1 MVQDKDGNE
10 IVVPRLSE
18 MEKEIQYQMGASAF
32 DRARFV
38 SEWQMTEASL
48 YDIGSE
54 GSTLRVQSRIRSQ
67 DPEGDIESNQEA
79 LDNFMGINYSARNK
93 QLIYS
98 QVVSNAP
105 VAMGVPTSNEEAD
118 KDAAEVAES
127 VISYTRRQYHIDA
140 YSAMAVHECFD
151 YGTGFLKQ
159 VFNKKSGVYIREDGA
174 QLGEHQFTSATVWD
188 MFMDANAKSIYE
200 LKWAAQR
207 IYMTTEEASRLLG
220 DDASRILMMYKTGTI
235 DAGGA
240 GAASG
245 YIGVDGRSLLYNI
258 HSDQFE
264 VFERWEIGME
274 SNDFKGRLVYHLR
287 DGRILKDCGA
297 SPCRH
302 SMFKGKSGKTK
313 IARLPFSVLTYENVP
328 NTCWGRT
335 PAAKC
340 TRAQQILNGCMM
352 IMVQVARNAG
362 IPRLIINKAS
372 LGTETDS
379 PVTDDSID
387 IIELDLAGVAG
398 GQPAYHLQPANT
410 SNDMKDLIQKQE
422 QYINDAWGVNDA
434 MLGKQQRE
442 TQGITMQ
449 ISVMQGNMI
458 REAFYNKYV
467 AWIEDI
473 YKLLLCDVREN
484 WSDIRLVMVL
494 GENSQKKAASFME
507 SSIAGGFTLHVE
519 KNMSMALDPITRQ
532 EQIMNLQPLFEKA
545 QLDPRYLLKQL
556 RLSDLRS
563 IYDKFELAD
572 NRAKRQIDTIKDK
585 GTIPKFSK
593 YEDHIGIMAYLNDY
607 VMTEEFYNMDEEEQK
622 LIEQLIDAH
631 SKATAQNIAG
641 GQAGGPQQGPG
652 MPKPLPGQAAPGQP
666 PVVPPMVGSTLG
678 PIGAP
683 MAPGKGR

>member
-1 MVQDKDGNE
+1 MPDLTEDERN
-10 IVVPRLSE
+10 IS
-18 MEKEIQYQMGASAF
+18 YQMGASAF

-54 GSTLRVQSRIRSQ
+54 GSTLRVQSRVRNI
-67 DPEGDIESNQEA
+67 DPEGDVESNQEA

-93 QLIYS
+93 QLIFS

-105 VAMGVPTSNEEAD
+105 VAMGIPTSNEESA
-118 KDAAEVAES
+118 KDASEVAEAL
-127 VISYTRRQYHIDA
+127 ITYTREQYHLDTYVA
-140 YSAMAVHECFD
+140 KAVHECFD

-159 VFNKKSGVYIREDGA
+159 VFNKKSGIYIREDGT
-174 QLGEHQFTSATVWD
+174 QLGEHQFSSVTVWD
-188 MFMDANAKSIYE
+188 MFIDANAKSIYE
-200 LKWAAQR
+200 IKWMAQR
-207 IYMTTEEASRLLG
+207 IYMTTEEGLRLFGG
-220 DDASRILMMYKTGTI
+220 DIEPLLSMYKTGMI

-240 GAASG
+240 GAATG

-264 VFERWEIGME
+264 IFERWEIGME
-274 SNDFKGRLVYHLR
+274 SNGFKGRLLYHLR
-287 DGRILKDCGA
+287 DGRILKDCGD

-302 SMFKGKSGKTK
+302 SMFKGRNGKTK
-313 IARLPFSVLTYENVP
+313 IARLPFSILTYEDVP

-340 TRAQQILNGCMM
+340 TRAQQILNACMM
-352 IMVQVARNAG
+352 IMIQVARNAG

-372 LGTETDS
+372 LGTDTES
-379 PVTDDSID
+379 PVTDDGVD
-387 IIELDLAGVAG
+387 IIELDLAGIAG
-398 GQPAYHLQPANT
+398 GTPAYHLQPANT
-410 SNDMKDLIQKQE
+410 SNDMKDLIQRCE
-422 QYINDAWGVNDA
+422 QYIDATWGVNDA

-467 AWIEDI
+467 DFIKDC
-473 YKLLLCDVREN
+473 YKLELSDIKEN
-484 WSDIRLVMVL
+484 WTASRIQMVL
-494 GENSQKKAASFME
+494 GENSGKKADSFLE

-519 KNMSMALDPITRQ
+519 KNMTIALDPITRQ

-572 NRAKRQIDTIKDK
+572 NRAKRQLESVKDK
-585 GTIPKFSK
+585 GKVPTFSK
-593 YEDHIGIMAYLNDY
+593 YEDHIGIISYLNDY
-607 VMTEEFYNMDEEEQK
+607 IMTEEFNNLDEDRQK
-622 LIEQLIDAH
+622 LVEELIDAH
-631 SKATAQNIAG
+631 SKAAASLVAG
-641 GQAGGPQQGPG
+641 GAGGPQPTGPQGP
-652 MPKPLPGQAAPGQP
+652 MKPLPGQAPPGMP
-666 PVVPPMVGSTLG
+666 PVVPPMAGSTLG

-683 MAPGKGR
+683 QGR